1 MDLNKVIKNNC
12 QHSLYRRCK
21 NTFYINMHQKLF
33 STAKTF
39 VTFSKII
46 TERGVTM
53 LHFLKT
59 MLQSLRKTYFC
70 KFSLRIK
77 RCTFA

>member
-1 MDLNKVIKNNC
+1 M
-12 QHSLYRRCK
+12 Y
-21 NTFYINMHQKLF
+21 QKLF

-46 TERGVTM
+46 TERGATM

-59 MLQSLRKTYFC
+59 MLHALRKTYLC
-70 KFSLRIK
+70 KFSFKIK

>member
-1 MDLNKVIKNNC
+1 
-12 QHSLYRRCK
+12 
-21 NTFYINMHQKLF
+21 MHQKLF

>member
-1 MDLNKVIKNNC
+1 M
-12 QHSLYRRCK
+12 Y
-21 NTFYINMHQKLF
+21 QKLF

-39 VTFSKII
+39 VTFLEII